1 MHKILSSTSIL
12 TQQLLACQTKEKF
25 CNSIQIYQ
33 IYPSSGK
40 MSSTSSASQPTARV
54 TAEEKL
60 VKDAALLLTL
70 IAAAVLFLNALAASA
85 TLYMSLLPVLYL
97 YGLQTCPS
105 RASFDAK
112 RELRC
117 VLRGDSLPQD
127 HPDKPKTG
135 FGAFVKGAMATLT
148 SEIATLPGYQV
159 EMLSL
164 WGAAWVVTL
173 TLPTSDLACVWI
185 GCNHRW
191 YYWGSR
197 SLSETPMEDFMG
209 SQPSTAQRTTVKN
222 RKQD

>member
-1 MHKILSSTSIL
+1 
-12 TQQLLACQTKEKF
+12 
-25 CNSIQIYQ
+25 
-33 IYPSSGK
+33 
-40 MSSTSSASQPTARV
+40 MSSASSASQPTARV

-148 SEIATLPGYQV
+148 SELATLPGYQV

-197 SLSETPMEDFMG
+197 SLSEPPMEDFMG
-209 SQPSTAQRTTVKN
+209 AGASQPSTVQRTTVKN